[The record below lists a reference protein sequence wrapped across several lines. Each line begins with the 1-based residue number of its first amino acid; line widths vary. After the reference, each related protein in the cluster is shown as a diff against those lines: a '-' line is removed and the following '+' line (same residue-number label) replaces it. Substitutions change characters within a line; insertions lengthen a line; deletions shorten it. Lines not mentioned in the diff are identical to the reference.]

1 MDDDGADPV
10 ELYHPPFVVVA
21 LDWAEGLSPDQLL
34 AAARIKDENASGF
47 LPPAALVRIIR
58 RLRSDD
64 AQELSNRLVEILI
77 IRAYDYVRRCSARL
91 GIDASEEVTQE
102 TMKTFLIELAGYDGI
117 DWWEVTFHRE
127 LRRRASD
134 AYASLIGRHR
144 KRSAELT
151 QDHEFSDNGEA
162 ASALQLHAALA
173 AFADKNL
180 KSKERRRLFLLLMG
194 GDLPIEA
201 PEAPNDLVR
210 LTGKSRST
218 LANLKTDFTRMLKA
232 ALAENAS

>member
-1 MDDDGADPV
+1 MDEDGADPD

-34 AAARIKDENASGF
+34 AAARIRDEKASGF

-64 AQELSNRLVEILI
+64 AQELSNRLVETLI
-77 IRAYDYVRRCSARL
+77 MRAYDYIRRCSARL
-91 GIDASEEVTQE
+91 GIDTSEEVTQE

-134 AYASLIGRHR
+134 AYARLIGRHR

-173 AFADKNL
+173 AFADVNL

-194 GDLPIEA
+194 GDLPIDA